1 MIDGKA
7 HAPIERKDDQK
18 TSGISPLEKHI
29 KYAFAYISIIYLL
42 AFAFPHIWRKCQKHQ
57 FFPSQRTKM
66 GKTGSIFATEH
77 AVLRGFC
84 SKTHYFFE
92 SPLRVWHD
100 NCIGMAERVK
110 ACFKGEAER

>member
-7 HAPIERKDDQK
+7 HAAIERKDGQK
-18 TSGISPLEKHI
+18 TSGDAILDQHK
-29 KYAFAYISIIYLL
+29 KYAFAFILIITLL
-42 AFAFPHIWRKCQKHQ
+42 VFAFPHVSRKCRKTSILA
-57 FFPSQRTKM
+57 PQRTKI
-66 GKTGSIFATEH
+66 GKSGSIFATEH
-77 AVLRGFC
+77 AVLRGFR

-92 SPLRVWHD
+92 SPFRVWHD